1 MSFARAEVERWLPG
15 SSIDRSCPCAD
26 VPVDSDQ
33 ARRLDFRVKL
43 RLKVIQVILKK
54 KEGVC
59 QPKLE
64 NV

>member
-1 MSFARAEVERWLPG
+1 
-15 SSIDRSCPCAD
+15 
-26 VPVDSDQ
+26 VDSDQ